1 LKVTTHIFIINKN
14 DLDKKLL
21 EKLLH
26 SYNIAFF
33 EELARAKQAIEK
45 AVPTLILI
53 DGGYGDEG
61 FAFCKSITQNVSVPV
76 MFLFDTA
83 ERTLITKMFG
93 SGGCDY
99 VLRPFNQIE
108 LTSRVYI
115 HTSYASIKKELED
128 FAYYDPMTRLYN
140 RRTFFKHAH
149 KLLHA
154 HQRDQ
159 VPVHLFL
166 FHFHSLHKI
175 NETFGYFSGDRLIE
189 EFAGIIK
196 SVLKECSIIGRLTGN
211 IFVAMVSHKNGK
223 ELSEY
228 ASRISRRASELSIE
242 KEFPV
247 VIEYVIV
254 ERSKRLQSVDDL
266 LLEATKKLEQCEIAR
281 TKRNY

>member
-1 LKVTTHIFIINKN
+1 MKSTTRIIVINEN
-14 DLDKKLL
+14 DLDRKLL
-21 EKLLH
+21 QQLLY

-33 EELARAKQAIEK
+33 DELSMAKKAVEK

-53 DGGYGDEG
+53 DASYGDAG
-61 FAFCKSITQNVSVPV
+61 FAFCKNVTKNVRIPV
-76 MFLFDTA
+76 IFLFDTV
-83 ERTLITKMFG
+83 ERTLITKMFS

-108 LTSRVYI
+108 LSSRVYI
-115 HTSYASIKKELED
+115 HTAYASQKKELEAL
-128 FAYYDPMTRLYN
+128 AYYDPMTRLYN

-149 KLLHA
+149 TLLHSID
-154 HQRDQ
+154 RDQ
-159 VPVHLFL
+159 TPVHLLL

-175 NETFGYFSGDRLIE
+175 NETFGYFSGDKLIE
-189 EFAGIIK
+189 EFAEIMK
-196 SVLKECSIIGRLTGN
+196 SVLKERAIIGRLTGN
-211 IFVAMVSHKNGK
+211 SFAAMVSHKNGQ

-247 VIEYVIV
+247 VVEYVIV
-254 ERSKRLQSVDDL
+254 EHCSEQKSVDAL
-266 LLEATKKLEQCEIAR
+266 LLEATKKLDQCEIAR

>member
-1 LKVTTHIFIINKN
+1 MINQN
-14 DLDKKLL
+14 NLDRKLL
-21 EKLLH
+21 QQLLH

-33 EELARAKQAIEK
+33 DELSVAQKAIEK

-53 DGGYGDEG
+53 DGSYGDEG
-61 FAFCKSITQNVSVPV
+61 FAFCKSVTQRVSVPI
-76 MFLFDTA
+76 MFLFDTP
-83 ERTLITKMFG
+83 ERSLITKMFS

-99 VLRPFNQIE
+99 VLRPFNQVE
-108 LTSRVYI
+108 LSSRVYI
-115 HTSYASIKKELED
+115 HTSYASQKKELESL
-128 FAYYDPMTRLYN
+128 AYYDPMTRLYN

-149 KLLHA
+149 NLLSTHSL
-154 HQRDQ
+154 HQT
-159 VPVHLFL
+159 PVHLCL

-189 EFAGIIK
+189 EFADIIK
-196 SVLKECSIIGRLTGN
+196 SVLKERAIIGRLTGN
-211 IFVAMVSHKNGK
+211 SFVAMVSHKNGK

-228 ASRISRRASELSIE
+228 VSRISRRASELSIE

-254 ERSKRLQSVDDL
+254 EHRSEKKSVDDL
-266 LLEATKKLEQCEIAR
+266 LLEATTKLEQCEIAR

>member
-1 LKVTTHIFIINKN
+1 MVITENH
-14 DLDKKLL
+14 LDRKLL
-21 EKLLH
+21 QQLLH

-33 EELARAKQAIEK
+33 DEFSMAKKAIEK

-53 DGGYGDEG
+53 DGSYAEAG
-61 FAFCKSITQNVSVPV
+61 FAFCKSVTRHIRIPI

-83 ERTLITKMFG
+83 DRSLITNMFS

-99 VLRPFNQIE
+99 VLRPLTQIE

-115 HTSYASIKKELED
+115 HTSYASQKKELESL
-128 FAYYDPMTRLYN
+128 AYYDPMTQLYN
-140 RRTFFKHAH
+140 RRTFFTYTH
-149 KLLHA
+149 KLL
-154 HQRDQ
+154 RTLNSDE
-159 VPVHLFL
+159 VPMHLLL

-175 NETFGYFSGDRLIE
+175 NETFGYFSGDKLIE
-189 EFAGIIK
+189 EFAGIMK
-196 SVLKECSIIGRLTGN
+196 SVLKEHAIIGRLTGN
-211 IFVAMVSHKNGK
+211 SFAAMVSHRSAK

-247 VIEYVIV
+247 VVEYVIV
-254 ERSKRLQSVDDL
+254 AQCSERKTIDEL

>member
-1 LKVTTHIFIINKN
+1 MINQN
-14 DLDKKLL
+14 DLEKKLL
-21 EKLLH
+21 QQLLH

-33 EELARAKQAIEK
+33 DELPMAKKAIEK

-53 DGGYGDEG
+53 DGSYAEEG
-61 FAFCKSITQNVSVPV
+61 FAFCKNVTKSVSVPI

-83 ERTLITKMFG
+83 ERTLITKMFS

-99 VLRPFNQIE
+99 VVRPFNQIE

-115 HTSYASIKKELED
+115 HTAYASQKRELEAL
-128 FAYYDPMTRLYN
+128 AYYDPMTRLYN

-149 KLLHA
+149 NLLSTHRINKA
-154 HQRDQ
+154 
-159 VPVHLFL
+159 PIHLCL
-166 FHFHSLHKI
+166 FHFHSIHKI

-189 EFAGIIK
+189 EFADIMK
-196 SVLKECSIIGRLTGN
+196 SVLKERSIVGRLTGN
-211 IFVAMVSHKNGK
+211 SFVAMVSHKNGK
-223 ELSEY
+223 EFSEEV
-228 ASRISRRASELSIE
+228 SRISRRASELSIE

-254 ERSKRLQSVDDL
+254 EHCSEQQSVDDL
-266 LLEATKKLEQCEIAR
+266 LLEATTKLQQCEIAR